1 MGRQRRSNFHIRR
14 EAKPGFSHLL
24 QVVDAL
30 SRIGRLGD
38 AADLV
43 RPVIPCEQPLRY
55 RNKMSF
61 SLVAG
66 QQPGGLDTGYGFK
79 MVCLS
84 RKNLPLNA
92 VILSAI
98 TCISDGGCPR
108 P

>member
-1 MGRQRRSNFHIRR
+1 MHL
-14 EAKPGFSHLL
+14 ALLSHLL
-24 QVVDAL
+24 QIVDAL
-30 SRIGRLGD
+30 SRIGRLGN
-38 AADLV
+38 AGDLV

-84 RKNLPLNA
+84 GRKSNE
-92 VILSAI
+92 
-98 TCISDGGCPR
+98 
-108 P
+108 